1 MKRVQLQIIK
11 YQTYLNRPIVK
22 FFFVVL
28 IVLCSI
34 ACCPE
39 GHGGPGGL

>member
-1 MKRVQLQIIK
+1 MNRIQLQIIK
-11 YQTYLNRPIVK
+11 YQIYLNRSIVK
-22 FFFVVL
+22 FFFLIL

-34 ACCPE
+34 ACIPE